1 VTSSN
6 AASNNVDVIDVK
18 PTSQLRAVS
27 LEALLSAA
35 ATDDDDFL
43 DFSRDDIIFHQHF
56 RSIIYNDDDRALQR
70 TFSATHYCHTS
81 KLHGAVEWMQQ
92 FNL

>member
-1 VTSSN
+1 MTSSN
-6 AASNNVDVIDVK
+6 AASNRVDVIDVK
-18 PTSQLRAVS
+18 PTSQRRAVS

-70 TFSATHYCHTS
+70 TFSATHYCQTS

-92 FNL
+92 FSL